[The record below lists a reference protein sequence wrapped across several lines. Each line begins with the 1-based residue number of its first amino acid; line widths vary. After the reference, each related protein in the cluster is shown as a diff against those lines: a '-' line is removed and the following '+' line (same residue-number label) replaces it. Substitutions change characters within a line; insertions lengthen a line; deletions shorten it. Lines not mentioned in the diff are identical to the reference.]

1 MSVLPRL
8 AELTTEEAATALGAG
23 TVLLLP
29 IGSLEAHG
37 PHLPLE
43 TDVIIAVETARRAG
57 GLLLARGIPAL
68 LLPPLAYATAECARS
83 FPGTASVPPETITA
97 QIGAIARAL
106 APAAGPL
113 LCLVNAHLEPA
124 HLQALR
130 AAVAEAAGS
139 GARIVFPDQTRRPH
153 VEALGEEF
161 RRGGGHAGGY
171 ETSLV
176 IAAGGRVDEGVRRG
190 LPANPVDLAS
200 ALRNGP
206 ADFRAVGGGRA
217 YFGDPAGASREEG
230 ERLYSVLAAVIV
242 DAAAAAQSLGP
253 VAPAP

>member
-1 MSVLPRL
+1 MSAPRRL
-8 AELTTEEAATALGAG
+8 AELTTEEAAGALRAG

-29 IGSLEAHG
+29 LGSLEAHG

-57 GLLLARGIPAL
+57 ELLAARGITAL
-68 LLPPLAYATAECARS
+68 LLPPLPYATAECARS
-83 FPGTASVPPETITA
+83 FLGTASVPAETVTA
-97 QIGAIARAL
+97 QIVAIAHAL
-106 APAAGPL
+106 APTAGPL

-124 HLQALR
+124 HLHALR
-130 AAVAEAAGS
+130 AAVSAAEGS
-139 GARIVFPDQTRRPH
+139 GCRVVFPDQTRRPH

-176 IAAGGRVDEGVRRG
+176 LAAGGRVDEAARRG
-190 LPANPVDLAS
+190 LPANPADLAA

-206 ADFRAVGGGRA
+206 ADFRALGGERA
-217 YFGDPAGASREEG
+217 YFGDPAAASCVEG
-230 ERLYSVLAAVIV
+230 ERLYSLLAGMVA
-242 DAAAAAQSLGP
+242 DAAAAALDSSDTGR
-253 VAPAP
+253 